1 MQRNFH
7 VRFLGG
13 VSYPVWQALSY
24 ATNLLGYSSMRK
36 QITMRK
42 LILLSIYTIFAVSCE
57 TGEFNL
63 DNPDVEEFVNQ
74 IKSGE
79 YDYYEKGENGE
90 DLWLLMPNFK
100 DHHISSLLEFS
111 KDTTHIELFPVN
123 PISSLPP
130 YPNDRQYQIL
140 GECLLWTIEG
150 IRNGTGYGSLV
161 PYLIDTS
168 KKEYPKSLNGEKI
181 LEVRDLYLS
190 WWSNFKDKNWKDNSA
205 LDGSPFKWR

>member
-1 MQRNFH
+1 
-7 VRFLGG
+7 
-13 VSYPVWQALSY
+13 
-24 ATNLLGYSSMRK
+24 
-36 QITMRK
+36 MRK

-57 TGEFNL
+57 TGEFDF

-111 KDTTHIELFPVN
+111 EDTSHIELFPVN

-130 YPNDRQYQIL
+130 YPNDRQYHIL
-140 GECLLWTIEG
+140 GECLLWIIEG

-161 PYLIDTS
+161 PYLLDTNNM
-168 KKEYPKSLNGEKI
+168 EYPKALNGEEI
-181 LEVRDLYLS
+181 LDVRKLYIS
-190 WWSNFKDKNWKDNSA
+190 WWSNFKDKNWKDNSP
-205 LDGSPFKWR
+205 LEESSYKWR